1 MKLYNKV
8 FSSIKEN
15 KSKRERGEIIS
26 IPWSG
31 LPKLSKAIPGVI
43 KENYCI
49 VTANQ
54 KVESCPSI

>member
-8 FSSIKEN
+8 FDSIKEN
-15 KSKRERGEIIS
+15 KSRRERGEIIS
-26 IPWSG
+26 IPWIS
-31 LPKLSKAIPGVI
+31 LPKISRALPGII

-54 KVESCPSI
+54 KVNY